1 MRLKTQVRL
10 KSEIKEQQKI
20 FSKNSFSDQ
29 SSDLVSIF
37 TFFLPIVQ
45 SLKFGGVQ
53 FPRAIEVTGQFLGG
67 LSKRVRVSR
76 PFCHLKRRRPL
87 TQLDVRAVACKNQCV
102 VNISVQ
108 LSESPKSNGEAPVY
122 IA

>member
-1 MRLKTQVRL
+1 MRLKSDL
-10 KSEIKEQQKI
+10 NDQQKV
-20 FSKNSFSDQ
+20 FSQNSFSDQ

-37 TFFLPIVQ
+37 TFFLPFVQ

-87 TQLDVRAVACKNQCV
+87 TQLDVRAAVACKNQCV